1 MTLSRWKGRR
11 ANSFCMRSP
20 PRALY
25 FFAFDGGFAPIK
37 SLIEHAMSLNAEAIH
52 LHWIASNRGNIYLP
66 NVVRAWADALDNFH
80 YVEHIAG
87 IDLRAVA
94 GKREEKLL
102 NQLGRI
108 VDSDAELIRSDVY
121 LAGPESTLNI
131 AEQFFLGL
139 GLPKPRVTV
148 NLL

>member
-1 MTLSRWKGRR
+1 
-11 ANSFCMRSP
+11 
-20 PRALY
+20 
-25 FFAFDGGFAPIK
+25 
-37 SLIEHAMSLNAEAIH
+37 MSLNAEAIH
-52 LHWIASNRGNIYLP
+52 LHWIASNQRNIYLP

-108 VDSDAELIRSDVY
+108 VDSDAEPIRSDVY
-121 LAGPESTLNI
+121 LAGSASALNI

-139 GLPKPRVTV
+139 GLPKPRVSV